1 MTQSTLPCS
10 SDVAPTL
17 VFSDLIAG
25 TDILFISVQVDT
37 LGDIR
42 GLLLQSH
49 QHVAG
54 LEVKAC
60 TQGEQA

>member
-1 MTQSTLPCS
+1 MWCPRL
-10 SDVAPTL
+10 A
-17 VFSDLIAG
+17 FSDLISG

-54 LEVKAC
+54 LKVKAWA
-60 TQGEQA
+60 QGEQA